1 MGMIDDP
8 WGNTKVGFE
17 VNGKLKR
24 KDFGLKWDA
33 VTETGG
39 IVVADEVKVHCNM
52 QFIKQK

>member
-1 MGMIDDP
+1 MGMMDDP
-8 WGNTKVGFE
+8 WGNQKVGFE

-33 VTETGG
+33 LTEAGG
-39 IVVADEVKVHCNM
+39 IVVADEVRIHCNM